1 MGQTHSY
8 KDILQRGAFLGLL
21 LLGLSSG
28 VPGKLCGAEQS
39 GRQSAWIY
47 DTYVFCSAALDL
59 NMAIRTRELSG
70 KMDETLFFCLKHPI
84 IKRAIILQY
93 PNTFYIISPSTLS
106 ISIIDVHL

>member
-28 VPGKLCGAEQS
+28 VPGKL
-39 GRQSAWIY
+39 GRVGDSQHGFMTHIL
-47 DTYVFCSAALDL
+47 FCSAALDL
-59 NMAIRTRELSG
+59 NMAIRTRELSD
-70 KMDETLFFCLKHPI
+70 KMDETLFFCLKRPI